1 MSITITLTEKAER
14 LIRER
19 ASEQDMGLA
28 EVASDLLEEKVRE
41 EFPDYD
47 ESDEQDSPHPLLKL
61 AGMFSSG
68 KTDTAERHSE
78 ILRDAIKMPGGFG
91 GGD

>member
-1 MSITITLTEKAER
+1 MSITITLTERAER
-14 LIRER
+14 LIRKR
-19 ASEQDMGLA
+19 AFEQDLGLS
-28 EVASDLLEEKVRE
+28 EVASGLLEEKVRD
-41 EFPDYD
+41 EFPEYR
-47 ESDEQDSPHPLLKL
+47 EELQPHPLLKL

-68 KTDTAERHSE
+68 TTDTAERHSE

>member
-14 LIRER
+14 LIRKR
-19 ASEQDMGLA
+19 ASEQDLGLA
-28 EVASDLLEEKVRE
+28 EVASDLLEKKVRE
-41 EFPDYD
+41 EFPEYR
-47 ESDEQDSPHPLLKL
+47 EALEPHPLLKL

-78 ILRDAIKMPGGFG
+78 ILRDSIKIPGGFG